1 METDLKEINR
11 FMDQGKLLRVRRM
24 VSDLHPADLAILME
38 DLSEEYKCDLFAVL
52 DPKLAAEV
60 VVELSDPSR
69 DQVLRDIHANRLA
82 DIVDD
87 MPSDEAADII
97 GDLPSQMAEEV
108 LERIDDEDSDE
119 VRTLLQ
125 YSEDTAGGIMQ
136 LEMVSVRADR
146 SATQAIE
153 AIRLKRD
160 EIDDLHNIFVVDAQN
175 HLMGL
180 VPLQNLILA
189 HPDTQIATI
198 REDCPLVVMAEEDQ
212 ESVAHKFRLY
222 DLISA
227 PVVDERGRLI
237 GRITSDD
244 IMEVLDDEH
253 EEDMLRMA
261 GTSTEE
267 EPFHTENILKISR
280 LRLPW
285 LLSNMG
291 GGLVSGGLLWLF
303 KITLADAL
311 FLIAFIPV
319 IMAMAGNVGVQ
330 SSTIIVRG
338 FAVGQINDGNLFKIL
353 FKELKVAMVIGLICG
368 VLVGVVAQVW
378 HNQPMLG
385 LVVGISMALAISL
398 AALMG
403 TLAPAAFKRLNV
415 DPAISS
421 GPVVTTVND
430 IVGILI
436 YFGISLLFYRLLI
449 V

>member
-1 METDLKEINR
+1 MEINLKDINR
-11 FMDQGKLLRVRRM
+11 LMDQGKLLRVRRM
-24 VSDLHPADLAILME
+24 VSEFHPADLARLME
-38 DLSEEYKCDLFAVL
+38 ELSEEHKTDLFAVL

-60 VVELSDPSR
+60 VVELSDASR
-69 DQVLRDIHANRLA
+69 DQVLRDIHTTRLA

-87 MPSDEAADII
+87 MPSDEATDII
-97 GDLPSQMAEEV
+97 AELPSQLAEAV
-108 LERIDDEDSDE
+108 LERIDDEDSSE

-125 YSEDTAGGIMQ
+125 YPEDTAGGIMQ
-136 LEMVSVRADR
+136 LELVSIRADQTI
-146 SATQAIE
+146 AE
-153 AIRLKRD
+153 AIVVIRSKRD
-160 EIDDLHNIFVVDAQN
+160 EIDDLHNIFVVDAKNQ
-175 HLMGL
+175 LMGL
-180 VPLQNLILA
+180 IPLQKLVLTT
-189 HPDTQIATI
+189 PETQIGTVM
-198 REDCPLVVMAEEDQ
+198 EDCPLVVMAEEDQ
-212 ESVAHKFRLY
+212 EGVAHKVRLY
-222 DLISA
+222 DVISV

-253 EEDMLRMA
+253 EEDILRMA
-261 GTSTEE
+261 GASTEE
-267 EPFHTENILKISR
+267 EPFHTGNILKISR

-285 LLSNMG
+285 LLANMG

-303 KITLADAL
+303 RVTLSDAL

-338 FAVGQINDGNLFKIL
+338 FAVGQVTDENLGRIL
-353 FKELKVAMVIGLICG
+353 LKELKVAMVIGLVCG
-368 VLVGVVAQVW
+368 VIVGVVAQVW

-385 LVVGISMALAISL
+385 LVVGGSMTCAISL
-398 AALMG
+398 ASLMG

-430 IVGILI
+430 MMGILI
-436 YFGISLLFYRLLI
+436 YFGISMLFYRLLI